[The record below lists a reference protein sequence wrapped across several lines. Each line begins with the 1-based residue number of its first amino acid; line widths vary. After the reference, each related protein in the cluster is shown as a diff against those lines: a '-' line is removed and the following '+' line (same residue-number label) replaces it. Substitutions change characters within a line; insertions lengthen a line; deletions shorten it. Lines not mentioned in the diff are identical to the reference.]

1 MPEVAPVGT
10 EKQTSPSTSS
20 IETTTAIS
28 RIGPS
33 MKKDKTSALQEQ
45 DRDQELVNGEN
56 TDQKEIGTDHD
67 QEHNGS
73 DNNTDAT
80 ESIAG
85 GANTN
90 GDQIKQDVDMGDASP
105 ASASTEQDSPMIESV
120 LIRESNGTGTGTS
133 ATEGISQ
140 EDLDGGLLDGAL
152 DDYDDLDQDT
162 EDTEVGNGEDDF
174 SDDDDD
180 DDDVDDKAD
189 HGEMHSPDGM
199 SLDDVAKSD
208 DRDMDTAD
216 ESADHQDK
224 GATAIH
230 SEDSDSDLP
239 EPEGSDNEHEDDEDD
254 EEEEDEEDGDEDDG
268 EDEDLDDEDEDEE
281 PVKKAVEPKKESVLS
296 QKPVLNRP
304 SAPEEELKDSGDD
317 LSDLSEFDD
326 TDDSDEEDDDVPEAK
341 PSSKESNTNSSSTAP
356 ASTTPVNGKLL
367 PGGRKRSLHDTGKDA
382 AKQTQESVKTEQDDQ
397 AEVPNGRARLME
409 RKAPEVE
416 DERHSD
422 KESSSEVPEEE
433 EEEKAAEEEEEEEEE
448 EEDME
453 TKQLHKDALEALTSI
468 EVEFA
473 NLRDKMYEERMTELD
488 REVEM
493 INAGTH
499 PELSSLM
506 QEIEQKREQRLRF
519 ADMGKKYLIDIAQS
533 TFQVAEYRAH
543 CTYQSERRSTRS
555 ELIRDLGKKQRQ
567 MMMELTLSSDT
578 NKRKVIE
585 DKSTLIRA
593 RKLKRMEA
601 NELKII
607 VNEQRCFPGSTK
619 LSTITNTELNSDFA
633 AMGLARLLP
642 QVSPGEQAAIPP
654 RTTGHMPPSMPIPP
668 SAMSSRP
675 APNNSSNRWGS
686 GMGYPPPSNMPQSG
700 GYYGS
705 RPEVEIY
712 VEGDKCMIDGIWY
725 KPNDYVVVLDAA
737 IGKYNAK
744 YLYLSHDEI
753 MLQRTD
759 GSKTRL
765 HLGLFRGRKLCMQ
778 PKP

>member
-1 MPEVAPVGT
+1 
-10 EKQTSPSTSS
+10 
-20 IETTTAIS
+20 
-28 RIGPS
+28 

-56 TDQKEIGTDHD
+56 TDQKEIDTNHEP
-67 QEHNGS
+67 EHNDS
-73 DNNTDAT
+73 DNITDAN
-80 ESIAG
+80 ESIAES
-85 GANTN
+85 ANTN
-90 GDQIKQDVDMGDASP
+90 EDQVKQDVSMRDASP
-105 ASASTEQDSPMIESV
+105 ASASTEQDSPMVESV
-120 LIRESNGTGTGTS
+120 PIRGSNGTGT
-133 ATEGISQ
+133 TEGISQ

-162 EDTEVGNGEDDF
+162 EDTEVGNVEDDF
-174 SDDDDD
+174 SDDDD

-189 HGEMHSPDGM
+189 HSEMHSPGGI

-216 ESADHQDK
+216 ESADHHDK
-224 GATAIH
+224 SASAIH

-239 EPEGSDNEHEDDEDD
+239 EPEGSDNEHEDDEDED
-254 EEEEDEEDGDEDDG
+254 EEEDEDGDEDDG
-268 EDEDLDDEDEDEE
+268 EDGDLDDEDEDEE
-281 PVKKAVEPKKESVLS
+281 PVKKTAEPKKETILS

-304 SAPEEELKDSGDD
+304 PAPEEELKDSGDD

-326 TDDSDEEDDDVPEAK
+326 TDDSDEEDDDVPETK
-341 PSSKESNTNSSSTAP
+341 PLSKESNTNSSSVAP
-356 ASTTPVNGKLL
+356 TSTTPINGKSL
-367 PGGRKRSLHDTGKDA
+367 PGGRKRSLHDTSKDA

-397 AEVPNGRARLME
+397 AEVPNGRARLIE

-416 DERHSD
+416 DEHHSD
-422 KESSSEVPEEE
+422 KESSSEVPEEG
-433 EEEKAAEEEEEEEEE
+433 KTAEEE

-533 TFQVAEYRAH
+533 AYQVAEYRAH
-543 CTYQSERRSTRS
+543 CTFQSERRTTRS
-555 ELIRDLGKKQRQ
+555 ELMRSLGKKQRQ
-567 MMMELTLSSDT
+567 MMMELTLSSET
-578 NKRKVIE
+578 NKRKVID

-601 NELKII
+601 NELKSII
-607 VNEQRCFPGSTK
+607 NERRCFPGNTK
-619 LSTITNTELNSDFA
+619 LNTITNAELNSDFG
-633 AMGLARLLP
+633 AMGLARLLS
-642 QVSPGEQAAIPP
+642 QASPGEQAVIPP
-654 RTTGHMPPSMPIPP
+654 KTTGHMPPSMPIPP
-668 SAMSSRP
+668 SAMSSRL
-675 APNNSSNRWGS
+675 APGNPSSRWGS
-686 GMGYPPPSNMPQSG
+686 GMGYPPPSNMSQSG
-700 GYYGS
+700 SYYGS
-705 RPEVEIY
+705 KPDVEIY
-712 VEGDKCMIDGIWY
+712 IDGDRCMIDGIWY
-725 KPNDYVVVLDAA
+725 RPNDHVVVLDAA

-744 YLYLSHDEI
+744 YLYLSHEEVTGGFTSFVPTL
-753 MLQRTD
+753 ME
-759 GSKTRL
+759 TRL
-765 HLGLFRGRKLCMQ
+765 TSLTTTPPCNTLPSLDYASKDRWVKDEATSWSF
-778 PKP
+778 

>member
-1 MPEVAPVGT
+1 MPEVAPIRT
-10 EKQTSPSTSS
+10 DNQTSPSTSS
-20 IETTTAIS
+20 IEITTAIS
-28 RIGPS
+28 RIGPN

-56 TDQKEIGTDHD
+56 TDQKEIDTNHEP
-67 QEHNGS
+67 EHNDS
-73 DNNTDAT
+73 DNITDAN
-80 ESIAG
+80 ESIAES
-85 GANTN
+85 ANTN
-90 GDQIKQDVDMGDASP
+90 EDQVKQDVSMRDASP
-105 ASASTEQDSPMIESV
+105 ASASTEQDSPMVESV
-120 LIRESNGTGTGTS
+120 PIRGSNGTGT
-133 ATEGISQ
+133 TEGISQ

-162 EDTEVGNGEDDF
+162 EDTEVGNVEDDF
-174 SDDDDD
+174 SDDDD

-189 HGEMHSPDGM
+189 HSEMHSPGGI

-216 ESADHQDK
+216 ESADHHDK
-224 GATAIH
+224 SASAIH

-239 EPEGSDNEHEDDEDD
+239 EPEGSDNEHEDDEDED
-254 EEEEDEEDGDEDDG
+254 EEEDEDGDEDDG
-268 EDEDLDDEDEDEE
+268 EDGDLDDEDEDEE
-281 PVKKAVEPKKESVLS
+281 PVKKTAEPKKETILS

-304 SAPEEELKDSGDD
+304 PAPEEELKDSGDD

-326 TDDSDEEDDDVPEAK
+326 TDDSDEEDDDVPETK
-341 PSSKESNTNSSSTAP
+341 PLSKESNTNSSSVAP
-356 ASTTPVNGKLL
+356 TSTTPINGKSL
-367 PGGRKRSLHDTGKDA
+367 PGGRKRSLHDTSKDA

-397 AEVPNGRARLME
+397 AEVPNGRARLIE

-416 DERHSD
+416 DEHHSD
-422 KESSSEVPEEE
+422 KESSSEVPEEG
-433 EEEKAAEEEEEEEEE
+433 KTAEEE

-533 TFQVAEYRAH
+533 AYQVAEYRAH
-543 CTYQSERRSTRS
+543 CTFQSERRTTRS
-555 ELIRDLGKKQRQ
+555 ELMRSLGKKQRQ
-567 MMMELTLSSDT
+567 MMMELTLSSET
-578 NKRKVIE
+578 NKRKVID

-601 NELKII
+601 NELKSII
-607 VNEQRCFPGSTK
+607 NERRCFPGNTK
-619 LSTITNTELNSDFA
+619 LNTITNAELNSDFG
-633 AMGLARLLP
+633 AMGLARLLS
-642 QVSPGEQAAIPP
+642 QASPGEQAVIPP
-654 RTTGHMPPSMPIPP
+654 KTTGHMPPSMPIPP
-668 SAMSSRP
+668 SAMSSRL
-675 APNNSSNRWGS
+675 APGS
-686 GMGYPPPSNMPQSG
+686 KPD
-700 GYYGS
+700 
-705 RPEVEIY
+705 VEIY
-712 VEGDKCMIDGIWY
+712 IDGDRCMIDGIWY
-725 KPNDYVVVLDAA
+725 RPNDHVVVLDAA

-744 YLYLSHDEI
+744 YLYLSHEE
-753 MLQRTD
+753 
-759 GSKTRL
+759 
-765 HLGLFRGRKLCMQ
+765 
-778 PKP
+778 